1 MAFRGRGFGRG
12 FGRGGRGNF
21 GTPEPFILF
30 PEDVQ
35 LPDINDIK
43 EERALVIANNKMQ
56 SYWKSSPYYLEMP
69 TKRKS
74 EENDIE
80 RYSDRNKA
88 NNRAKR
94 LSFGH
99 FLKLEDRYFPAELFQ
114 GKRKVEY
121 NQSKGFSRQNKD
133 QMKLDKFDLYE
144 NLERKAVDQESKGGN
159 EKKKQNENENESDNE
174 EPEDAEESGEE
185 SGDDYDKFEN
195 PDDDDDEY
203 NPPEDDNPD
212 DDNVYED

>member
-12 FGRGGRGNF
+12 FGRGRGSGNY
-21 GTPEPFILF
+21 GTPQPFILF

-35 LPDINDIK
+35 LPDINDVK
-43 EERALVIANNKMQ
+43 EETALVIANNKLQ
-56 SYWKSSPYYLEMP
+56 LYWKSSPYYLENP

-88 NNRAKR
+88 SSRAKR
-94 LSFGH
+94 LSLGH

-114 GKRKVEY
+114 GKKKVEY

-133 QMKLDKFDLYE
+133 QMKFDKFELYE
-144 NLERKAVDQESKGGN
+144 NLERKAE
-159 EKKKQNENENESDNE
+159 
-174 EPEDAEESGEE
+174 
-185 SGDDYDKFEN
+185 
-195 PDDDDDEY
+195 
-203 NPPEDDNPD
+203 
-212 DDNVYED
+212 

>member
-1 MAFRGRGFGRG
+1 
-12 FGRGGRGNF
+12 
-21 GTPEPFILF
+21 
-30 PEDVQ
+30 
-35 LPDINDIK
+35 
-43 EERALVIANNKMQ
+43 MQ

-133 QMKLDKFDLYE
+133 QMKLDKFELYE
-144 NLERKAVDQESKGGN
+144 NLERKAEDQDSKGGN

-174 EPEDAEESGEE
+174 EPEGAEESGEE
-185 SGDDYDKFEN
+185 SGDDYDKFRTININCVCHSVSAIFESKIN
-195 PDDDDDEY
+195 MILSI
-203 NPPEDDNPD
+203 NISIFIIKIM
-212 DDNVYED
+212 